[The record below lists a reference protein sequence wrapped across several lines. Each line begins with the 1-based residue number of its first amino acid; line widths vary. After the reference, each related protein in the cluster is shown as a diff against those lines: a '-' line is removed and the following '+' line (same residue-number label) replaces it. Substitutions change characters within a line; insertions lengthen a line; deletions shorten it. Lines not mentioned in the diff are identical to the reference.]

1 MTEPI
6 SPIQIAIGIA
16 VLIGVVY
23 AIYRMW
29 REIDRQHFVTKYYRD
44 REGR

>member
-1 MTEPI
+1 MTPT
-6 SPIQIAIGIA
+6 QIVIGTA

-29 REIDRQHFVTKYYRD
+29 REIDRQHFVSKYYID